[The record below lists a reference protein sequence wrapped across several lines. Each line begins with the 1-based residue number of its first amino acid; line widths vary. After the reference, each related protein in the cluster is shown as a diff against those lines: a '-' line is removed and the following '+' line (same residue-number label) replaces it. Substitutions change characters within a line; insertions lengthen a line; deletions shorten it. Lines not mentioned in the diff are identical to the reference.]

1 MVSREELDTERG
13 WEESKEVLFPSL
25 RSVEMMT
32 TTITINLIGINLKD
46 DRWSEAETIEA
57 LREAG
62 LVTFLDLQKE
72 FAAVNHI

>member
-13 WEESKEVLFPSL
+13 CEESKEVLFPSL
-25 RSVEMMT
+25 RRVEMMT

-46 DRWSEAETIEA
+46 DRWSEADTIEA

-62 LVTFLDLQKE
+62 LVTFLDLQGIVLGVS
-72 FAAVNHI
+72 F

>member
-1 MVSREELDTERG
+1 MVI
-13 WEESKEVLFPSL
+13 L
-25 RSVEMMT
+25 R
-32 TTITINLIGINLKD
+32 INDENNLKD

>member
-32 TTITINLIGINLKD
+32 TTITINLINLKD